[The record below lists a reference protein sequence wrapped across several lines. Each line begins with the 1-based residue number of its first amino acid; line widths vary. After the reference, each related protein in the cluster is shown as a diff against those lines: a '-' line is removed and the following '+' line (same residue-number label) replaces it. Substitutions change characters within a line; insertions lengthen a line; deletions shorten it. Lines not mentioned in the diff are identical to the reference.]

1 MRRILAALLLL
12 PPLYGPAAAQSG
24 AGTES
29 AHTTFDIDKCRH
41 TRGQAPEDNGSWLCA
56 GYAGV
61 PVWLAQGDERMFVS
75 FGRKAADEPAASETF
90 PGFNDVTKGT
100 IEWRLARSP
109 NGTAQPFATILR
121 WNVRLNPAD
130 DAQPH
135 SPVLVVT
142 RLGPGGVCRV
152 GYVDARANP
161 DANALARKL
170 ADERARSFKC
180 GVDKPEYVGNRPPAG
195 WRRE

>member
-1 MRRILAALLLL
+1 MRRILTALLLL
-12 PPLYGPAAAQSG
+12 PTLPAAAQSG
-24 AGTES
+24 ASTES
-29 AHTTFDIDKCRH
+29 AYTTFDIDKCRH
-41 TRGQAPEDNGSWLCA
+41 TRGQAPEDNGSWLCS
-56 GYAGV
+56 GYAGI
-61 PVWLAQGDERMFVS
+61 PVWLAEGDERMYAS

-100 IEWRLARSP
+100 IEWRLARSRP

-180 GVDKPEYVGNRPPAG
+180 GVDKPDFVGNRPPSN
-195 WRRE
+195 

>member
-12 PPLYGPAAAQSG
+12 PPLCGPAAAQSG

-29 AHTTFDIDKCRH
+29 AYTTFDIDKCRH
-41 TRGQAPEDNGSWLCA
+41 TRGQAP
-56 GYAGV
+56 YAGV

-152 GYVDARANP
+152 GYVDARAIP

-170 ADERARSFKC
+170 ADERARGFKC
-180 GVDKPEYVGNRPPAG
+180 GVDKPEFVGNRPPAE